1 MHLYRSQSNR
11 FSKSVWIPIIA
22 CTALG
27 TFGVYSAVRADDK
40 QEKKEEVKEIRVVVS
55 DDNIDVTQSNV
66 KISDEDRKKLRAEL
80 DAIMKERSKLD
91 EKIRSLR
98 GKLGERTQGFAIVEG
113 KRIEIPS
120 DSLLLHGEALGKDPG
135 KRIKLL
141 FKEGQALKST
151 GEDVFLPHIETLG
164 KGGDKNI
171 ELLLEGDLDGKI
183 NVLKNLSPEQ
193 RLQVEKHISEAHA
206 QIKRSTGRL
215 PHMIEE
221 RTVIIDGDKAPGERR
236 QLRVLRSDSES
247 RIHELEKRI
256 EALEKRL
263 KMKAEK
269 KNTETLEQELF

>member
-40 QEKKEEVKEIRVVVS
+40 QEKKEEVKEVRVVVS

-120 DSLLLHGEALGKDPG
+120 DSLLLHGEALNSG
-135 KRIKLL
+135 KRLKLL

-151 GEDVFLPHIETLG
+151 SEDVFLPHIETLG

-171 ELLLEGDLDGKI
+171 ELFLEGDLDGKI

-193 RLQVEKHISEAHA
+193 RLQAEKHIAEAHA

-236 QLRVLRSDSES
+236 QLRFLRSDSDS
-247 RIHELEKRI
+247 RIRELEKRI

-269 KNTETLEQELF
+269 KNIETLEQELF